1 MATAELKVRI
11 DAETGELKKG
21 LDEATNLT
29 TKFEKN
35 IGTLTAQ
42 LSRLQKL
49 QPFQNSIESF
59 NRAERAI
66 QATKAQINNLN
77 ASITGQG
84 LSKLS
89 ANSNQAA
96 FALNNLSRVA
106 QDAPFGFIGIQNN
119 LNPLLESFQALKK
132 ETGSTG
138 GALKAL
144 GGSLMGAGGLGIA
157 LSVVSSAI
165 LFAQMGLR
173 AWGVSAEKAAES
185 TEDYAESLNQVTRA
199 QLLGAQS
206 AAQETTTLS
215 LLFKQYQNGELTL
228 EKRKS
233 AYEELQRL
241 YPAYFGNIAFEQEAS
256 VKTKNAYDKLTSSII
271 ATARA
276 RAAGDLI
283 TKNSQRQL
291 ENEQKIIDLGIE
303 ASKAYQ
309 SALKAE
315 EKAKLATAST
325 GESGE
330 RIALSLISQ
339 SNTERKKATEIQ
351 KQINNLVTDSVIL
364 RDKNLQLEKS
374 INTEIEKGAVLSGGI
389 GGKAAPKLDPPKFE
403 RGALIQEGK
412 TVGVTLST
420 GIAEGFKEAI
430 PVVSFGLGENLKG
443 GLTDWQT
450 YVNNDLLPKVQT
462 NFETFFNDILM
473 RGKLSFESLGK
484 AILNTFLSIAAS
496 DAARGLTNLFKF
508 SGGAGYSNNLGSK
521 VSGLAAIGKALGI
534 GGGAAAGAAVA
545 AGSLSG
551 VAASTGGVIL
561 GSGVAAAGTAGAG
574 TAGALA
580 TGTAATGGLLLP
592 ILGGIAAGAL
602 VASLFKKKQPAQPQ
616 PAFTTSNAIS
626 TSSSSN
632 VDFGNGRVVFEI
644 SGVNLVGVL
653 NRAGAKLQRFGP

>member
-11 DAETGELKKG
+11 DADIKQYQDALNKAVKETNSAEGQINKSVAGVAKSFTIL
-21 LDEATNLT
+21 NN
-29 TKFEKN
+29 TKFTFGQN
-35 IGTLTAQ
+35 YVSASQTLANQAKKTSQVLGGATVQ
-42 LSRLQKL
+42 S
-49 QPFQNSIESF
+49 S
-59 NRAERAI
+59 NR
-66 QATKAQINNLN
+66 
-77 ASITGQG
+77 
-84 LSKLS
+84 
-89 ANSNQAA
+89 AA
-96 FALNNLSRVA
+96 FALNNLGRVA

-144 GGSLMGAGGLGIA
+144 GGSLMGAGGIGIA

-173 AWGVSAEKAAES
+173 AWGVTAEKAAES

-256 VKTKNAYDKLTSSII
+256 VKTKDAYDRLTTSIL

-276 RAAGDLI
+276 RAASDLI

-303 ASKAYQ
+303 ASKAYK
-309 SALKAE
+309 SALNAE
-315 EKAKLATAST
+315 EKAKLAASST

-330 RIALSLISQ
+330 RIALSLISKA
-339 SNTERKKATEIQ
+339 NTERTKATEIQ
-351 KQINNLVTDSVIL
+351 KQINNLVTDSVML
-364 RDKNLQLEKS
+364 RNKNLQLEKS
-374 INTEIEKGAVLSGGI
+374 INVEIEKGAILSGGV
-389 GGKAAPKLDPPKFE
+389 GGKPISELPAPKFE
-403 RGALIQEGK
+403 RNALIQEGK
-412 TVGVTLST
+412 LVGVTLSS
-420 GIAEGFKEAI
+420 GISDGFKEAI
-430 PVVSFGLGENLKG
+430 PVVSYDLGNQLKS
-443 GLTDWQT
+443 GLTDWQS

-484 AILNTFLSIAAS
+484 AILNTLLSIVAS
-496 DAARGLTNLFKF
+496 DAARGVTNLLRVNTGAEF
-508 SGGAGYSNNLGSK
+508 SATKGKGG
-521 VSGLAAIGKALGI
+521 GLIGGVISLLGI
-534 GGGAAAGAAVA
+534 GGKAAAG
-545 AGSLSG
+545 
-551 VAASTGGVIL
+551 GGT
-561 GSGVAAAGTAGAG
+561 AAAA
-574 TAGALA
+574 A
-580 TGTAATGGLLLP
+580 TGTAATGGALLP
-592 ILGGIAAGAL
+592 ILAGVAAVAGI
-602 VASLFKKKQPAQPQ
+602 ASLFKKRKSEPQ
-616 PAFTTSNAIS
+616 PSYTTSNAIS